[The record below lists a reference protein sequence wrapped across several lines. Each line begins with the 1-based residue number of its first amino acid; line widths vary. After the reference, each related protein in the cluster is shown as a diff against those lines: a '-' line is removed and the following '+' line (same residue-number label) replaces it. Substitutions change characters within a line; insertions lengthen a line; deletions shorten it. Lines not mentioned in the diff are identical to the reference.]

1 MENLNNAV
9 AALDGLADSF
19 CSGLVRKISVGSVV
33 GFHNLIPHAG
43 SRLDVALS
51 TGMDF
56 DQGKLPVCWTL

>member
-9 AALDGLADSF
+9 AALDGVTDSF

-51 TGMDF
+51 TGMDL
-56 DQGKLPVCWTL
+56 D